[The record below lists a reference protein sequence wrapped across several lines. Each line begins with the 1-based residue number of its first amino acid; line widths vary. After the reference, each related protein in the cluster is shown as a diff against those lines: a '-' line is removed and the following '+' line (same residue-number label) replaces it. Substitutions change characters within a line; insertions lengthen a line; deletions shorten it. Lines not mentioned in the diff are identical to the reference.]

1 MVLQARGRTSL
12 LLLFPFTAICLL
24 AQRGEGRG
32 PAVLKTEEKRSVAS
46 MNKNARLAWP
56 VNKKLEDNTH
66 SGCRDITVYSRRDD
80 TTSSVC
86 PEMYFS
92 FSVIS

>member
-1 MVLQARGRTSL
+1 
-12 LLLFPFTAICLL
+12 
-24 AQRGEGRG
+24 
-32 PAVLKTEEKRSVAS
+32 

-66 SGCRDITVYSRRDD
+66 SGCCDITVFSRPDD

-86 PEMYFS
+86 PEIYFS
-92 FSVIS
+92 